1 MRRARCSAG
10 VTAIILGSAVAASA
24 DPITISQDLR
34 STSAVVNP
42 FSASRHVESAH
53 ASDSLDSVVTA
64 APGGNPGVASA
75 TLTSSFANSA
85 HWFGEGTVNV
95 SWTSP
100 SAFAAA
106 SFFVTDFDVTSPVN
120 FAFTGSLA
128 ASNSC
133 CANPDLADAGAFL
146 SVFAGVDS
154 DGDPIFNPL
163 FGFRVPGSPP
173 VDALTRSF
181 TGLLSPGRYLL
192 DLGATSNGLGLR
204 GTAESKF
211 AFTLDFTAAGGNGG
225 PSPTPEPTSLL
236 LLATGMAGVFRHRR
250 RIQNRPE

>member
-1 MRRARCSAG
+1 M
-10 VTAIILGSAVAASA
+10 
-24 DPITISQDLR
+24 
-34 STSAVVNP
+34 
-42 FSASRHVESAH
+42 
-53 ASDSLDSVVTA
+53 
-64 APGGNPGVASA
+64 
-75 TLTSSFANSA
+75 
-85 HWFGEGTVNV
+85 
-95 SWTSP
+95 
-100 SAFAAA
+100 
-106 SFFVTDFDVTSPVN
+106 
-120 FAFTGSLA
+120 
-128 ASNSC
+128 
-133 CANPDLADAGAFL
+133 